1 MVSPEPKSLLGDDPA
16 ELDGL
21 REVGVGYAI
30 AKSGT
35 PYWCAI
41 FARPVAD
48 KPKAVR
54 RCESVGDRK
63 KR

>member
-1 MVSPEPKSLLGDDPA
+1 LGDDPA
-16 ELDGL
+16 ELEGF

-41 FARPVAD
+41 FARPVGD

-54 RCESVGDRK
+54 QRESVGDRK